1 MKWLDL
7 LKRFFIRCGRTTVPI
22 MFMHIP
28 LNHWKDS
35 IGYGRTV
42 FMIIGIGVPLIITLI
57 VNFLKKVTLNA
68 AMTR

>member
-1 MKWLDL
+1 
-7 LKRFFIRCGRTTVPI
+7 